1 MLYPLDKLES
11 AEKIASS
18 FSYREP
24 LSLRAARACRH
35 QKSIKSAKDTQKKSP
50 LAGGLCGICA
60 LTEVKRDRHALP

>member
-11 AEKIASS
+11 AGKIASS

-35 QKSIKSAKDTQKKSP
+35 QQSIESAKDTQKKARSMAGF
-50 LAGGLCGICA
+50 LASA
-60 LTEVKRDRHALP
+60 R

>member
-35 QKSIKSAKDTQKKSP
+35 QESIESEKDK
-50 LAGGLCGICA
+50 
-60 LTEVKRDRHALP
+60 

>member
-35 QKSIKSAKDTQKKSP
+35 QESIESEKD
-50 LAGGLCGICA
+50 
-60 LTEVKRDRHALP
+60 R

>member
-24 LSLRAARACRH
+24 LSLRATRACGTNGQSSR
-35 QKSIKSAKDTQKKSP
+35 QRTAKKARSLAVFSASRAD
-50 LAGGLCGICA
+50 
-60 LTEVKRDRHALP
+60 